1 MIIIKDVYISNTIVK
16 SRYKM
21 LRIKNVIKTKIYQNK
36 VLKQYATFKQ

>member
-21 LRIKNVIKTKIYQNK
+21 ICTKNVIKTKIYQNK
-36 VLKQYATFKQ
+36 VLKQYVTFKQ